1 MSLPGG
7 TVSPS
12 RLHALQHLERVA
24 STDAYVGQLGGEG
37 GDDRE
42 RRQALDLV
50 AGVTRWQRRLD
61 FILSEFYNGD
71 FEDVERRLQIILR
84 LGLYELLY
92 QETPSHAAVDQ
103 YVELAKQTIRP
114 GAGGLVNGIL
124 RSVNRQRDDLP
135 EPDTGDRAEDLAIH
149 HSHPTW
155 MARRWMERYGEED
168 AVALMQWNNLRP
180 VYGVRV
186 DTRRTTVD
194 AVTDALDAEDVT
206 WARSHYLTDF
216 LRLKKL
222 QEVVRGPLLEEGH
235 VAVQDE
241 SAGLVVRCLNP
252 QPGETVLDLCAAP
265 GGKALYAAMRM
276 EGEGTVRAYDVHEG
290 RLGLVEEA
298 ADRHGLSGT
307 IRTTPAD
314 ARDLPTMD
322 DPPEADRVL
331 VDVPCSGLGVL
342 SKRADLRWQ
351 RTPDDLNTLT
361 ELQAEILDAAASLV
375 RPGGRL
381 VYSTC
386 TIEPEENQAL
396 VDAFLEHH
404 PEFEREPIDDA
415 VPQEMIT
422 PAGDFASL
430 PHRDE
435 VDGAYA
441 CRLRRRGS
449 TSSTG

>member
-298 ADRHGLSGT
+298 ADRHGLSGAT
-307 IRTTPAD
+307 CPRWMTRQRPTACSSTCPAPAWASSRSAPTCAGSVPPTTSTPSPSCKPRSWTPPRRSSVRADGSSTARAPSSRKKTRLSSTPSWSTTP
-314 ARDLPTMD
+314 
-322 DPPEADRVL
+322 
-331 VDVPCSGLGVL
+331 S
-342 SKRADLRWQ
+342 S
-351 RTPDDLNTLT
+351 N
-361 ELQAEILDAAASLV
+361 ASL
-375 RPGGRL
+375 
-381 VYSTC
+381 ST
-386 TIEPEENQAL
+386 
-396 VDAFLEHH
+396 
-404 PEFEREPIDDA
+404 
-415 VPQEMIT
+415 T
-422 PAGDFASL
+422 PS
-430 PHRDE
+430 PKK
-435 VDGAYA
+435 
-441 CRLRRRGS
+441 
-449 TSSTG
+449 